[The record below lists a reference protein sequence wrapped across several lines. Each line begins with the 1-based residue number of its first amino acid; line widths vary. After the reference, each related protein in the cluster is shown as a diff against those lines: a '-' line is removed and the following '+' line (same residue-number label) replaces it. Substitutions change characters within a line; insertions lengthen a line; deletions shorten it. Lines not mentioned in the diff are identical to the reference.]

1 VQQTIPGVR
10 HRTRAGF
17 AVPVALGAAL
27 FCSAAANADDLRL
40 GPDVRPTSERVDLV
54 LDADKPDYTGRVGI
68 DLDVKHMVSSFRLHA
83 SDMTFKTVSLAQV
96 TKPADAISL
105 QSTPGENG
113 LVTLTATAPIPSG
126 KYVLTIEFANNFN
139 TDATGL
145 YRLKT
150 EGRGY
155 LFTQFEAEDAREAF
169 PCFDEPACKIPWE
182 FTVEVPAA
190 HVVIF
195 NTPIARETTTGA
207 TKRIVFKKTPPLP
220 SYLLAIATGPLETVD
235 IPGLGVPGRVVT
247 VQGQK
252 HLTQSAV
259 ESTAPILKALEKW
272 FGQKY
277 PFEKLDLLAV
287 PEYWAGAMENP
298 GAITFSTNVLLIDPK
313 TASAQQRRTQYNIT
327 AHELAHM
334 WFGDLVTMQWWDDL
348 WLNESFA
355 DWMGDKIA
363 NQVYPEFRLDV
374 SELSSIQGIMTGDSR
389 PSARAIQHE
398 VKPGD
403 NLLQDV
409 GTAYNKGKAVL
420 GMFERWIGPE
430 QFQRGVRV
438 YLHKHEWGN
447 ATAADLWAA
456 LSTTSGQDLSA
467 AMQTFLVQP
476 GVPLVSAR
484 VLDGGKVELTQQRFA
499 SVGVN
504 LPAQQ
509 WKIPVPLRW
518 SDGHA
523 TWTKTV
529 LLEQPAQTFDLGAK
543 QIAWLLPNADSYGYL
558 RWRVEPGQWAA
569 LLEHTRELTP
579 RERIGVIG
587 NSAALLDGGALHG
600 DDYARTL
607 ASFRDETD
615 PLVMARVVDSM
626 GKIRTAFVSDDLRE
640 PFAAYLRRTLGPAL
654 QRFGF
659 DRRPG
664 EDETVSFLRPNL
676 IEWLGEYGEDATV
689 RAHAVE
695 IAAKYVQDPASVDP
709 ALGGTALS
717 LAALDGDRARFDTYK
732 AHFESAKVPALRSRF
747 LGALGN
753 FRNPEIVEAALQYSL
768 EGPLRPQEVMSIPGT
783 LARQSERGR
792 DRAFE
797 WITTNYDVIRKR
809 MPEEFG
815 GFLPFIVSGCEQR
828 RQAAIQAFFGDPA
841 RVNPAMKV
849 SLKRAADAVAD
860 CTNLRE
866 REGAGV
872 AAYLQQTVGTR

>member
-1 VQQTIPGVR
+1 MQQPMFGARSHIRVSS
-10 HRTRAGF
+10 
-17 AVPVALGAAL
+17 AVPSLLAAAL
-27 FCSAAANADDLRL
+27 VLATGAGAEELRL
-40 GPDVRPTSERVDLV
+40 GPDVRPTAERIDLV
-54 LDADKPDYTGRVGI
+54 LDADKPDYNGRVEI
-68 DLDVKHMVSSFRLHA
+68 DLDVKQLVTSFRLHA
-83 SDMTFKTVSLAQV
+83 NDMTLRTVSLAQA
-96 TKPADAISL
+96 TKSSHTIALQPA
-105 QSTPGENG
+105 PGANG
-113 LVTLTATAPIPSG
+113 TVTLTAPAAVPSG
-126 KYVLTIEFANNFN
+126 KYVLTIEFSNQFN

-145 YRLKT
+145 YRLQT

-155 LFTQFEAEDAREAF
+155 LFTQFEAEDARDAF
-169 PCFDEPACKIPWE
+169 PCFDEPGFKIPWE
-182 FTVEVPAA
+182 LTVEVPAA
-190 HVVIF
+190 HLAIF
-195 NTPIARETTTGA
+195 NTPVARETTTGG
-207 TKRIVFKKTPPLP
+207 TKRVVFKKTPPLP

-252 HLTQSAV
+252 HLTQLAI
-259 ESTAPILKALEKW
+259 ESTGPLLKAVEKW

-298 GAITFSTNVLLIDPK
+298 GAITYSTNVLLLDAK
-313 TASAQQRRTQYNIT
+313 TASAQQKRTQYRIT

-334 WFGDLVTMQWWDDL
+334 WFGDLVTMAWWDDL

-355 DWMGDKIA
+355 DWLGDKIA
-363 NQVYPEFRLDV
+363 TEVYPEFRLDV

-403 NLLQDV
+403 NILQDV
-409 GTAYNKGKAVL
+409 GVAYNKGKAVL

-430 QFQRGVRV
+430 QFQRGVRM

-447 ATAADLWAA
+447 ATSNDLWAA
-456 LSTTSGQDLSA
+456 LSASSGQDLSA

-476 GVPLVSAR
+476 GVPLITAR
-484 VLDGGKVELTQQRFA
+484 VLEGGKVELAQQRF
-499 SVGVN
+499 SSLGVS

-529 LLEQPAQTFDLGAK
+529 LLDQPTQTFDLGAK
-543 QIAWLLPNADSYGYL
+543 QIVWLLPNADAYGYL
-558 RWRVEPGQWAA
+558 RWRVEPAQWTA
-569 LLEHTRELTP
+569 LVEHARDLTP

-587 NSAALLDGGALHG
+587 NSAALMDGGMLHG
-600 DDYARTL
+600 DEYLRTL
-607 ASFRDETD
+607 AAFRDDTD
-615 PLVMARVVDSM
+615 PLVLARVVDSM
-626 GKIRTAFVSDDLRE
+626 NKIRTSFVTDDLRE

-654 QRFGF
+654 ARFGF
-659 DRRPG
+659 DRKPG

-676 IEWLGEYGEDATV
+676 IEWLGEYGEDRAL
-689 RAHAVE
+689 RAHAVDV
-695 IAAKYVQDPASVDP
+695 AARYVQDPASVDP
-709 ALGGTALS
+709 SLGGTALA
-717 LAALDGDRARFDTYK
+717 LAALDGDRALFDTYK
-732 AHFESAKVPALRSRF
+732 AHFESAKVPAQRSRF
-747 LGALGN
+747 LSALGN
-753 FRNPEIVEAALQYSL
+753 FQNPEIIEAALQYAL
-768 EGPLRPQEVMSIPGT
+768 EGPLRPQEVMSIPGA
-783 LARQSERGR
+783 LAGQSEHGR

-797 WITTNYDVIRKR
+797 WITTNFDTLKKR

-815 GFLPFIVSGCEQR
+815 GFLPFIVSGCEPR
-828 RQAAIQAFFGDPA
+828 RQAAIQAFFGDPV
-841 RVNPAMKV
+841 RVNPGVKV
-849 SLKRAADAVAD
+849 SLRRSADAVAD
-860 CTNLRE
+860 CSNLRE